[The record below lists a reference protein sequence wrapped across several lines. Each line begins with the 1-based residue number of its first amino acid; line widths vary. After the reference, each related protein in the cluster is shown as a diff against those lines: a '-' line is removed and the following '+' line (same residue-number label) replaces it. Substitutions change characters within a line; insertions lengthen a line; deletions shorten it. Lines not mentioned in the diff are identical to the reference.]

1 MKLQFLKE
9 SANILNEK
17 TFKSKKDNGL
27 AALGYRNSVKNYIKK
42 EFIKPF
48 GERGYYAVLDN
59 DDVLKIGF
67 KKKSKICDTIYI
79 NDSTEINFSGLSV
92 AELDKTIHE
101 WCQELVDN
109 TFKEVKN
116 KFAFKK
122 ISEAIINEGP
132 INFVKNLA
140 ANLAAK
146 VAKTADKISTNSE
159 KKNEWNAIAASIAKE
174 PYTTTDG
181 NYSIIV
187 EASGSKDGLS
197 IDLKAGDLIPL
208 VQAPLA
214 ETDNGRGYYFTELI
228 DCNGNKETLGENI
241 TIEKVL
247 QTIADKLSVNIKVKL
262 PDFDTADAR
271 NNDNKILAAVKKK
284 NNKDLNALYNAG
296 FEDVA
301 AILLGVNEDFNDV
314 NIFNTY
320 IKALNKVVGKN
331 EATGRVLSY
340 IVAQEF
346 PKIAENDAKKIK
358 DFITYHHNQGDL
370 NKVKDLLIDA
380 QKNSDFSKLVIV
392 KPEDEKK
399 LATNTVDN
407 KEDKPEEN
415 KAEDKAANNSTKNL
429 TAYNNAYKQ
438 IKNKLGDPTKALQLF
453 VTNAKTGKPTVTKQ
467 FKELVKIIVDAFKNE

>member
-27 AALGYRNSVKNYIKK
+27 AALGYRNAVKNYIKK
-42 EFIKPF
+42 EFINPF
-48 GERGYYAVLDN
+48 DERGYYAVLDN

-67 KKKSKICDTIYI
+67 KKKSKICNTIYI

-122 ISEAIINEGP
+122 ISESIINEGP

-140 ANLAAK
+140 AK
-146 VAKTADKISTNSE
+146 VAKTVDKISTNSE
-159 KKNEWNAIAASIAKE
+159 KKNEWNAIAANIAKE

-241 TIEKVL
+241 TVEKVL
-247 QTIADKLSVNIKVKL
+247 QTIADKLDVNIKVKL

-301 AILLGVNEDFNDV
+301 AILLGVNEDFS
-314 NIFNTY
+314 NTNTFDTY
-320 IKALNKVVGKN
+320 NKALTKVMGKN
-331 EATGRVLSY
+331 EATGRVISY
-340 IVAQEF
+340 IITQEF
-346 PKIAENDAKKIK
+346 PKIIENDAKKVK
-358 DFITYHHNQGDL
+358 DFIKYHHNQGDL

-380 QKNSDFSKLVIV
+380 QKNSDFSKLIIAEL
-392 KPEDEKK
+392 EDEKQ

-407 KEDKPEEN
+407 KENKPEEN
-415 KAEDKAANNSTKNL
+415 KAGDTAANNSTKNL
-429 TAYNNAYKQ
+429 ITYNNVYKQ
-438 IKNKLGDPTKALQLF
+438 IKNKLGDPTRALQLF
-453 VTNAKTGKPTVTKQ
+453 ATNAKTGKPTVTKQ

>member
-9 SANILNEK
+9 STNILNEK
-17 TFKSKKDNGL
+17 TFKSKKDSGL
-27 AALGYRNSVKNYIKK
+27 AALGYRNAVKNYIKK
-42 EFIKPF
+42 EFVKPF
-48 GERGYYAVLDN
+48 NERGYYAVIDN

-92 AELDKTIHE
+92 DELNKTLHD

-109 TFKEVKN
+109 TFKEVKE

-122 ISEAIINEGP
+122 ISEAVINEGP

-140 ANLAAK
+140 AK
-146 VAKTADKISTNSE
+146 VAQKIDKGSSNR
-159 KKNEWNAIAASIAKE
+159 KKATEWNGIAASIAKE
-174 PYTTTDG
+174 SYKTSDG
-181 NYSIIV
+181 NYAIIV
-187 EASGSKDGLS
+187 EASGSKEGLS
-197 IDLKAGDLIPL
+197 IDLKAGELIPL

-214 ETDNGRGYYFTELI
+214 ETENGRGYYFTELI

-241 TIEKVL
+241 TVEKVL
-247 QTIADKLSVNIKVKL
+247 QTIADRLGVNIKVKL
-262 PDFDTADAR
+262 PDFDTTGAR

-346 PKIAENDAKKIK
+346 PKIAENDAKKVK

-380 QKNSDFSKLVIV
+380 QKNSDFSKLIIV
-392 KPEDEKK
+392 KPEDKK
-399 LATNTVDN
+399 DINA
-407 KEDKPEEN
+407 EDAEENKPEEN
-415 KAEDKAANNSTKNL
+415 KAGDKAANNSTKNL

-438 IKNKLGDPTKALQLF
+438 IKNKLGDPTRALQLF
-453 VTNAKTGKPTVTKQ
+453 ATNEKTGKPTVTKQ
-467 FKELVKIIVDAFKNE
+467 FKELVKIIVDAFENE

>member
-27 AALGYRNSVKNYIKK
+27 AALGYRNAVKNYIKK
-42 EFIKPF
+42 EFINPF
-48 GERGYYAVLDN
+48 DERGYYAVLDN

-67 KKKSKICDTIYI
+67 KKKSKICNTIYI

-159 KKNEWNAIAASIAKE
+159 KKNEWNAIAANIAKE

-241 TIEKVL
+241 TVEKVL
-247 QTIADKLSVNIKVKL
+247 QTIADKLGVNIKVKL

-301 AILLGVNEDFNDV
+301 AILLGVNEDFS
-314 NIFNTY
+314 NTNTFDTY
-320 IKALNKVVGKN
+320 NKALTKVMGKN

-346 PKIAENDAKKIK
+346 PKITENDAKKVK
-358 DFITYHHNQGDL
+358 DFIKYHHNQGDL

-380 QKNSDFSKLVIV
+380 QKNSDFSKLIIV
-392 KPEDEKK
+392 KPEDKK
-399 LATNTVDN
+399 DINTDDAEEN
-407 KEDKPEEN
+407 KSEEN

-438 IKNKLGDPTKALQLF
+438 IKNKLGDPTRALQLF
-453 VTNAKTGKPTVTKQ
+453 ATNEKTGKPTVTKQ

>member
-27 AALGYRNSVKNYIKK
+27 AALGYRNAVKNYIKK
-42 EFIKPF
+42 EFINPF
-48 GERGYYAVLDN
+48 DERGYYAVLDN

-67 KKKSKICDTIYI
+67 KKKSKICNTIYI

-122 ISEAIINEGP
+122 ISESIINEGP

-140 ANLAAK
+140 AK
-146 VAKTADKISTNSE
+146 VAKTVDKISTNSE

-241 TIEKVL
+241 TVEKVL
-247 QTIADKLSVNIKVKL
+247 QTIADKLDVNIKVKL

-301 AILLGVNEDFNDV
+301 AILLGVNEDFS
-314 NIFNTY
+314 NTNTFDTY
-320 IKALNKVVGKN
+320 NKALTKVMGKN
-331 EATGRVLSY
+331 EATGRVISY
-340 IVAQEF
+340 IITQEF
-346 PKIAENDAKKIK
+346 PKIIENDAKKVK
-358 DFITYHHNQGDL
+358 DFIKYHHNQGDL

-380 QKNSDFSKLVIV
+380 QKNSDFSKLIIAEL
-392 KPEDEKK
+392 EDEKQ

-407 KEDKPEEN
+407 KENKPEEN
-415 KAEDKAANNSTKNL
+415 KAGDTAANNSTKNL
-429 TAYNNAYKQ
+429 ITYNNVYKQ
-438 IKNKLGDPTKALQLF
+438 IKNKLGDPTRALQLF
-453 VTNAKTGKPTVTKQ
+453 ATNAKTGKPTVTKQ